1 METSMGRPPSGY
13 EWIRKHVPFPK
24 ELVETIE
31 LIRKV
36 APVARPSF
44 VEVVRTA
51 VTEYIE
57 RQMQN
62 SEIRAGVDRLRRQR
76 VKVIGL
82 RERKKGND

>member
-1 METSMGRPPSGY
+1 MGRPASGY
-13 EWIRKHVPFPK
+13 EWVRKHVPFPK

-62 SEIRAGVDRLRRQR
+62 NDIRSGVERLRRQR
-76 VKVIGL
+76 VKVVGL
-82 RERKKGND
+82 RDRKKRDDH